1 MKAVRKNPPK
11 KRVSST
17 SEHKATQKRGRTKES
32 FSQKTV
38 IEDLE
43 DGSVSEN
50 FVKSVKRPSI
60 RGGMKERVVEKFKE
74 TDSEGRVTD
83 RDTRRLRGRI
93 R

>member
-1 MKAVRKNPPK
+1 MKAAKKDPPI

-17 SEHKATQKRGRTKES
+17 SEHKTTRKRGRDKES

-38 IEDLE
+38 IENLE

-50 FVKSVKRPSI
+50 FVKSVRRPSI

-74 TDSEGRVTD
+74 TDSKGRVTAK
-83 RDTRRLRGRI
+83 DTRRLRGRI